1 MHVAIRAFAP
11 LLLIAI
17 LFVEGA
23 RARAS
28 SPVLPIP
35 APRQSRSVL
44 APKSGVPKSSLT
56 PPTSKGGKKRSWFPF
71 GNRNKKVLSR

>member
-1 MHVAIRAFAP
+1 MQIAFRAMAP

-23 RARAS
+23 TARAS
-28 SPVLPIP
+28 SRVLPIP
-35 APRQSRSVL
+35 APRPPRSVL

-56 PPTSKGGKKRSWFPF
+56 APTGKAEKKRSWFPF
-71 GNRNKKVLSR
+71 GNRNKRVLSR